1 MQGRKSRKRIAATLA
16 LTALLTVLLAA
27 CGELTP
33 SGKVDGFLIN
43 EVYTGS
49 AAGTLQWIEILA
61 NGQGKDED
69 STMDLRG
76 ITLVTAKGSVDLGT
90 LKGVAFLPP
99 LAGRTPP
106 GPKFIPIQPGTPVP
120 TGAYIIVA
128 SNPAA
133 FAATYPGSKAVAL
146 DGSAVL
152 GALDPK
158 DDALTLRSGD
168 DLLDQIGW
176 GNPNAD
182 TLNKIKSGG
191 DVNMKLPAAGNSEPA
206 RSLGRTPPSG
216 PTRDPAKPGAYSIH
230 DTVTPAGT
238 VGRPIEKYNF
248 VLNELTNAITI
259 VGGLMLY
266 LVFIMIAVVARRFET
281 LAQQPTY
288 WQLLLAAPTGILIYD
303 VATIISFVRAGQLGE
318 PERTIGFVALLL
330 SGIACLLIIN
340 VFRNIAKDIL
350 ASQ

>member
-1 MQGRKSRKRIAATLA
+1 MQERKSRKRIASTLA
-16 LTALLTVLLAA
+16 LTALLAVLLAA

-43 EVYTGS
+43 EVYTGTS
-49 AAGTLQWIEILA
+49 AGTLQWVEILA
-61 NGQGKDED
+61 NGQGKDDD
-69 STMDLRG
+69 STLDLRG
-76 ITLVTAKGSVDLGT
+76 VTLNTAKGSVDLGT
-90 LKGVAFLPP
+90 LKGVVFLPP

-106 GPKFIPIQPGTPVP
+106 GPKFAPLQAGTPVP
-120 TGAYIIVA
+120 AGAYIVVA

-133 FAATYPGSKAVAL
+133 FAATYPASKVVAL

-152 GALDPK
+152 GSLDPK

-176 GNPNAD
+176 GSPNAE

-191 DVNMKLPAAGNSEPA
+191 DVNMKLPAAGIGEPA
-206 RSLGRTPPSG
+206 KTLGRTPPSG
-216 PTRDPAKPGAYSIH
+216 PTRDSGKPGAFSIH
-230 DTVTPAGT
+230 DTVTPGGT
-238 VGRPIEKYNF
+238 VARPDKYNF
-248 VLNELTNAITI
+248 LLNEITNLITI
-259 VGGLMLY
+259 VGGLSLY

-281 LAQQPTY
+281 LAQQRTY

-303 VATIISFVRAGQLGE
+303 VVTIISFILNGQLVD
-318 PERTIGFVALLL
+318 PYRIIGFAALFL
-330 SGIACLLIIN
+330 SGIACLAIIN